1 MEITF
6 EVPSVETRVIDFDEE
21 DLAKLN
27 DIVRHMAIRHLQV
40 AGLAFASYP
49 PEEQAVELCQKYGID
64 PLQKGA
70 VVSFFSA
77 LLCGPP
83 EPNVEEGA

>member
-27 DIVRHMAIRHLQV
+27 GIVRHMAIRHLQV

-49 PEEQAVELCQKYGID
+49 SEEQAVALCQKYGID

-70 VVSFFSA
+70 VVNFFSA
-77 LLCGPP
+77 LLCGPSKP
-83 EPNVEEGA
+83 DVEEGA